1 MAQRPR
7 VRVFAVLT
15 LLLSALALS
24 VTGPAL
30 AQASPAVNPNVVISF
45 PPPVYV
51 VRGQFEV
58 RGTVNLPNLA
68 NYFLEFRQL
77 DPETLQPFAEDDP
90 FLPASL
96 PTTGIVIDDVLAIW
110 DTTVLED
117 GLYQLRLTAN
127 VSRQGPTHF
136 VVSPLRVE
144 NFPPPFVNI
153 DEPQPTAE
161 PTSSTGGPIIIRPG
175 STPTQG
181 GIVIVRP
188 TLAATPTSIS
198 NDPIVTANVDAN
210 VRSGDSTAYP
220 VIGSLPAGFQ
230 AAILGVSTTGSG
242 WYYIELNN
250 GRRGFISPTIVTV
263 SGNLANLPRIAPPPV
278 PATPTPT
285 PRPATGDIIANGIGT
300 VPTEPRCAETFQVQ
314 VNVTNI
320 GSVTPPSGGI
330 LQVNAVHV
338 ASGQVTGSTQGP
350 FPPIAPG
357 QNFVVV
363 APLTLT
369 QFGGED
375 YRLVAIV
382 DVNGQITEENEN
394 NNIFS
399 SNVFRLR
406 RAGCP

>member
-1 MAQRPR
+1 MTQRPKA
-7 VRVFAVLT
+7 RVFAVLT
-15 LLLSALALS
+15 VLLSAILLS
-24 VTGPAL
+24 VTGPAF
-30 AQASPAVNPNVVISF
+30 AQADPVVNPNVVISF

-77 DPETLQPFAEDDP
+77 DPQTLLPATEDDP

-96 PTTGIVIDDVLAIW
+96 PTTGIVIEDVLATW

-136 VVSPLRVE
+136 IVAPLRVE
-144 NFPPPFVNI
+144 NFPPPFVVI
-153 DEPQPTAE
+153 DEGQPTAE
-161 PTSSTGGPIIIRPG
+161 PTSSGGGPIIIRPG

-181 GIVIVRP
+181 GIVITRP

-220 VIGSLPAGFQ
+220 VVGSLPVGFQ
-230 AAILGVSTTGSG
+230 AAILGISTSGSG
-242 WYYIELNN
+242 WYYIELDN

-263 SGNLANLPRIAPPPV
+263 AGNLANIPRIDPPPV

-285 PRPATGDIIANGIGT
+285 PRPAAGDIIANGFGT
-300 VPTEPRCAETFQVQ
+300 VPSEPRCAETFQVQ

-320 GSVTPPSGGI
+320 GSATPTSGGI

-338 ASGQVTGSTQGP
+338 ATGQVTGSTQGP
-350 FPPIAPG
+350 FPPLSPG

-363 APLTLT
+363 APLTLS

-375 YRLVAIV
+375 YRFVAIV
-382 DVNGQITEENEN
+382 DVNGQIAEENEN
-394 NNIFS
+394 NNTFTS
-399 SNVFRLR
+399 SIIRLR